1 MYLILLSILVVV
13 HCCKDMNRTWEEHWS
28 WWLLLGVTV
37 SLTQFPVFY
46 YFVTLTILA
55 NSWTII
61 VNIKMRGM
69 TDFVI
74 KTDQTDN
81 VQAGG
86 RHPIYKH

>member
-1 MYLILLSILVVV
+1 MYLILLNILVVL
-13 HCCKDMNRTWEEHWS
+13 HCCKDMNHTWEEHELVAVTRS
-28 WWLLLGVTV
+28 QCPKHSSLFFITLL
-37 SLTQFPVFY
+37 
-46 YFVTLTILA
+46 LTILV

-86 RHPIYKH
+86 RHPIYKY